1 MNHGKRLYCFLLI
14 AIGAI
19 SVPSIGQTF
28 SPVDSLRQEFERE
41 MSGAVSS
48 FEAYSDVMRAEYEA
62 YEAKARADYMRYAS
76 SVREVWG
83 GGDTIVDNT
92 RTEWVEYGGD
102 FRSRSVVDFDKGEI
116 TVEVALEESEA
127 RDAAL
132 VEIRLSDAIAALLDS
147 RGSTCPYASSVDVS
161 EALTVRPVLEGLVDF
176 SAYRLDIP
184 EVPAAGGK
192 KARPVP
198 PAPTVKGGT
207 LNIPSSNREPASPKP
222 SSGSGETMASKARRG
237 QTGSAA
243 GVDLSARREDAR
255 KRAEEKVRERE
266 STASATAADNRLIA
280 QAVAAQS
287 EKSVTT
293 VKGGDGKARRV
304 VAVKMNL
311 VSDNLSKN
319 AALYKDIV
327 AEFSE
332 KFQIEQPLIYA
343 VMEQESRFN
352 PEATSWV
359 PAYGLMQLVPTS
371 GGADAYKYVY
381 KKSWVPTRS
390 YLFVPRQ
397 NIELGTAYLRV
408 LMNQFSSVADPDC
421 RRLCVIASYNTGAGN
436 VSRSFI
442 GTTKLGNALPHIN
455 GYDYEQ
461 LYKHLSSRLN
471 TEEARN
477 YVVGVSRRREKYLK

>member
-1 MNHGKRLYCFLLI
+1 MNHGKRVYCLLFVS
-14 AIGAI
+14 IGA
-19 SVPSIGQTF
+19 VF
-28 SPVDSLRQEFERE
+28 APVAAQILSETDSLREEFERE
-41 MSGAVSS
+41 MSGAVAS
-48 FEAYSDVMRAEYEA
+48 FETYSDSVRAEYEA
-62 YEAKARADYMRYAS
+62 YEAQARADYMRYANA
-76 SVREVWG
+76 VRAVWG
-83 GGDTIVDNT
+83 GGDIIVDNT
-92 RTEWVEYGGD
+92 RTEWVEYGKD

-116 TVEVALEESEA
+116 TVEVALEENEA
-127 RDAAL
+127 ADTAI
-132 VEIRLSDAIAALLDS
+132 VENRLTSAIAALLDS
-147 RGSTCPYASSVDVS
+147 RGSTCPYASTVDVS
-161 EALTVRPVLEGLVDF
+161 VGLTARPVLEGLVDF
-176 SAYRLDIP
+176 SAYDLEIP
-184 EVPAAGGK
+184 EVAAVGVK
-192 KARPVP
+192 AARPAP
-198 PAPTVKGGT
+198 PAPTVKSGK
-207 LNIPSSNREPASPKP
+207 LNMAASNVRKP
-222 SSGSGETMASKARRG
+222 QESSSGDGETMASKVRKGGSEADAGADLAARRK
-237 QTGSAA
+237 
-243 GVDLSARREDAR
+243 DARR
-255 KRAEEKVRERE
+255 RADEKIRERE
-266 STASATAADNRLIA
+266 AVAAASVHDNKIIA
-280 QAVAAQS
+280 KAVAAQS
-287 EKSVTT
+287 PKFGST
-293 VKGGDGKARRV
+293 VEGTDGKKRRV
-304 VAVKMNL
+304 VSVKMSL

-371 GGADAYKYVY
+371 GGADAYRYVY

-408 LMNQFSSVADPDC
+408 LMNQFASVADPDC

-442 GTTKLGNALPHIN
+442 GTTKLGNALPRIN
-455 GYDYEQ
+455 GYNYEQ
-461 LYKHLSSRLN
+461 LYNHLASNLN

>member
-1 MNHGKRLYCFLLI
+1 MNHGKCLYSFLLI
-14 AIGAI
+14 VMGAI
-19 SVPSIGQTF
+19 YAPLAAQSL
-28 SPVDSLRQEFERE
+28 SPIDSLRQEFERE
-41 MSGAVSS
+41 MSGSVSS
-48 FEAYSDVMRAEYEA
+48 FEAYSDAMLAEYKA
-62 YEAKARADYMRYAS
+62 YEEKARADYMRYAS

-92 RTEWVEYGGD
+92 PTEWVEYGKD

-116 TVEVALEESEA
+116 TVEVALEETEA
-127 RDAAL
+127 EDAAI
-132 VEIRLSDAIAALLDS
+132 VETRLSAAIATLLDS
-147 RGSTCPYASSVDVS
+147 RGSTCPYASAVDVS

-184 EVPAAGGK
+184 EVSGIGAGTAPAA
-192 KARPVP
+192 P

-207 LNIPSSNREPASPKP
+207 LNITSSNVPAPPKP
-222 SSGSGETMASKARRG
+222 SSGTGETMASRVQKDKN
-237 QTGSAA
+237 GSSA
-243 GVDLSARREDAR
+243 GSDLAARREEAR
-255 KRAEEKVRERE
+255 RRADEKVRERE
-266 STASATAADNRLIA
+266 AAASASVRENKLIA

-287 EKSVTT
+287 PKTGSV
-293 VKGGDGKARRV
+293 VKGSDGKTRRV
-304 VAVKMNL
+304 VSVKMTL

-408 LMNQFSSVADPDC
+408 LMNQFASVSDPDC

-455 GYDYEQ
+455 GYNYEQ
-461 LYKHLSSRLN
+461 LYNHLSSRLN

-477 YVVGVSRRREKYLK
+477 YVVGVSSRREKYIK